1 MNKQKMLNIYF
12 IILAIIIAGCGSYTQ
27 STESWVDYDSLPNIK
42 VGIGQK
48 EIMSILGEPLIILGD
63 NDDSDNTTFLFYNY
77 HVKRYLPI
85 KDNQSEEKVR
95 DIANERNILLKFTFH
110 DDALVSWEEDNITL
124 GMAKLGMAKGQ
135 TSGGIGI
142 IKYLNLLINIVLLIA
157 VFGG

>member
-95 DIANERNILLKFTFH
+95 DIANERTTLLKFTFH

-124 GMAKLGMAKGQ
+124 GMANKQPSRGL
-135 TSGGIGI
+135 GI
-142 IKYLNLLINIVLLIA
+142 IKYLNLLINIVVLAA

>member
-12 IILAIIIAGCGSYTQ
+12 IILAIIITGCGSYTQ

-95 DIANERNILLKFTFH
+95 DIANERTTLLKFTFH

-124 GMAKLGMAKGQ
+124 GMANKQPPRGL
-135 TSGGIGI
+135 GI
-142 IKYLNLLINIVLLIA
+142 IKYLNLLINIVLLVA

>member
-1 MNKQKMLNIYF
+1 MNKQKMFNIYF
-12 IILAIIIAGCGSYTQ
+12 ISLAIIIAGCATHTQ

-63 NDDSDNTTFLFYNY
+63 NDDSDNTTFIFYNY

-95 DIANERNILLKFTFH
+95 DIANERNTLLKFTFH

-124 GMAKLGMAKGQ
+124 GMANKQ
-135 TSGGIGI
+135 TSRGIGI
-142 IKYLNLLINIVLLIA
+142 IKYLNLLINIVLLIT

>member
-1 MNKQKMLNIYF
+1 MNKQKMFNIYF
-12 IILAIIIAGCGSYTQ
+12 IILAIIIAGCGSYTK
-27 STESWVDYDSLPNIK
+27 STESWVDYDSLPNIT
-42 VGIGQK
+42 VGIGQ
-48 EIMSILGEPLIILGD
+48 EAIMSILGEPLIILGD

-95 DIANERNILLKFTFH
+95 DIANERTTLLKFTFH

-124 GMAKLGMAKGQ
+124 GMANKQ
-135 TSGGIGI
+135 TSRGIGI

-157 VFGG
+157 VFGS

>member
-1 MNKQKMLNIYF
+1 MNKQKMFNIYF

-95 DIANERNILLKFTFH
+95 DIANERTTLLKFTFH

-124 GMAKLGMAKGQ
+124 GMANKQPSRGL
-135 TSGGIGI
+135 GI
-142 IKYLNLLINIVLLIA
+142 IKYLNLLINIVVLAA

>member
-1 MNKQKMLNIYF
+1 MNKQKMFNIYF
-12 IILAIIIAGCGSYTQ
+12 IIMAIIIAGCGSYTK

-85 KDNQSEEKVR
+85 KDNQSKEKNR
-95 DIANERNILLKFTFH
+95 DIANERTTLLKFTFH

-124 GMAKLGMAKGQ
+124 GMSNKQ
-135 TSGGIGI
+135 TSRGIGI

>member
-1 MNKQKMLNIYF
+1 MNKQKMFNIF
-12 IILAIIIAGCGSYTQ
+12 FFILALIIAGCGSYTK

-95 DIANERNILLKFTFH
+95 DIANERTTLLKFTFH

-124 GMAKLGMAKGQ
+124 GMANKQ
-135 TSGGIGI
+135 RSRGIGI